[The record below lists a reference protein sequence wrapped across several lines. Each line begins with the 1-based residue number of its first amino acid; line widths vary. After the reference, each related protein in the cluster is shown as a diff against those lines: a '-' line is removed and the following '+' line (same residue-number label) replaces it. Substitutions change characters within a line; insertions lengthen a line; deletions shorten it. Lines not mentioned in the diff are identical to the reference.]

1 VNAARVHMVRLPPM
15 RRTTAVLALLAALLL
30 LVAAGCSGG
39 EEVTATPETVE
50 GTLPETTQPSNE
62 DLPALELEGNAEAG
76 KGTYVSAGCGG
87 CHTLAAADSTGTV
100 GPNLDQSKP
109 TYKLVVERVTKGR
122 GAMPPFG
129 DRLKPQEIADVSQ
142 YVVDSAS
149 GG

>member
-1 VNAARVHMVRLPPM
+1 MNAARVRMVRLPPM
-15 RRTTAVLALLAALLL
+15 RRTTAVLALLAALLA
-30 LVAAGCSGG
+30 LVAAGCGGG
-39 EEVTATPETVE
+39 EEITATPETVE
-50 GTLPETTQPSNE
+50 GTLPETTQPSSE

-109 TYKLVVERVTKGR
+109 TYELAVERVTKGR
-122 GAMPPFG
+122 GSMPPFG

-142 YVVDSAS
+142 YVVDSTS